1 MTIKTWHDRIMEL
14 EDGVIVTSLH
24 VTRYM
29 QAEIDDLRKAVK
41 SLAEDAEQWRTYKA
55 RRDAVIAAGMGRNAL
70 RREQG
75 EAS

>member
-1 MTIKTWHDRIMEL
+1 MTIKTWHERIMEL

-29 QAEIDDLRKAVK
+29 QAEIDELRKAVK
-41 SLAEDAEQWRTYKA
+41 SLEKDAEQWRAYKA

-75 EAS
+75 DTA

>member
-1 MTIKTWHDRIMEL
+1 MTIKTWHERIMEL

-41 SLAEDAEQWRTYKA
+41 SLAKDAEQWQAYKA
-55 RRDAVIAAGMGRNAL
+55 RKDAVIAAGMGRNTM
-70 RREQG
+70 RKTPG